1 MALMLVATGIV
12 YLLLG
17 EERDGIIML
26 AALVPVLG
34 VDVVLEARS
43 RTALKKL
50 AHTVSPQAHV
60 IRDGTATTIATG
72 EIVPGDLLELREGD
86 FVHADGVVRWAANLS
101 LDESQLTGE
110 SEPQAKQAPE
120 GEPEPR
126 HFFFAGS
133 RVLAGHGWGEVT
145 KTGRATRFGD
155 VARLLAEVEMSQ
167 TPLQRRV
174 GHLVRRL
181 SLLAVG
187 VACAVLLLGVLRGQS
202 WPQAFIGAIS
212 IAMAAVPEEF
222 PLVFTLF
229 LSVGA
234 FRLGRRG
241 MLVRRLAS
249 VETLGSTTVICTD
262 KTGTLTHGEF
272 LLDEM
277 TPTAKG
283 IADKDCVE
291 MAVLACEKHPTDAM
305 DRAIVAYAASRG
317 ARISELYARWS
328 LDFDY
333 DFDPV
338 GKHMSH
344 VWSSNGVTRI
354 VAKGS
359 LEGILA
365 HCAIEDRARAD
376 AEARNAQLAERG
388 MRVLALASRTLP
400 GSDGKRE
407 EDERSLD
414 LVALLGFRDP
424 LRPSAKGAISDCVS
438 AGIAVK
444 MITGDHALTAH
455 AIADEAGIPHLP
467 GSVVTGA
474 DLDRLDD
481 AAKAECIRRASIFA
495 RIDPS
500 QKYAIVEALEKM
512 GEIVA
517 MTGDGINDAP
527 ALRLANIGVSMGR
540 RATEVARAA
549 ADLVLLNDDFAS
561 IVETIREG
569 RHIYRNI
576 QTAFLYIIAFHV
588 PIVTLALLVPLLGI
602 PLLLQPIHL
611 VWLELVVHPISA
623 LVFQSDPAL
632 PGMMRQ
638 PPRNPSSPMLPRGAV
653 VASVLS
659 GALLTAASLILY
671 TIRLSSNETYARA
684 VAVAVLHIGYMAL
697 VWIERRALDPES
709 ISLVS
714 KNPMSWAV
722 WVIAA
727 GSYPL
732 ICHIE
737 TLARAFHVTNI
748 EPADWLLAA
757 ALATAAVGWRPVA
770 AKMRFNSPRKR

>member
-1 MALMLVATGIV
+1 
-12 YLLLG
+12 
-17 EERDGIIML
+17 
-26 AALVPVLG
+26 
-34 VDVVLEARS
+34 
-43 RTALKKL
+43 
-50 AHTVSPQAHV
+50 
-60 IRDGTATTIATG
+60 
-72 EIVPGDLLELREGD
+72 
-86 FVHADGVVRWAANLS
+86 
-101 LDESQLTGE
+101 
-110 SEPQAKQAPE
+110 
-120 GEPEPR
+120 
-126 HFFFAGS
+126 
-133 RVLAGHGWGEVT
+133 VT

-174 GHLVRRL
+174 GRLVKRL
-181 SLLAVG
+181 SLLAMG

-262 KTGTLTHGEF
+262 KTGTLTRGEF
-272 LLDEM
+272 LLDQM
-277 TPTAKG
+277 TTMGTGVAEQ
-283 IADKDCVE
+283 DCVE
-291 MAVLACEKHPTDAM
+291 MAVLACEPHPTDAM

-317 ARISELYARWS
+317 ARIPEIYARWS

-344 VWSSNGVTRI
+344 VWSSNGVARI
-354 VAKGS
+354 VAKGA

-365 HCAIEDRARAD
+365 HCAIEDGARAD

-407 EDERSLD
+407 EDERGLD

-424 LRPSAKGAISDCVS
+424 LRPSARAAISDCVS

-467 GSVVTGA
+467 DGIVTGA

-481 AAKAECIRRASIFA
+481 AAKIECIRRVSIFA

-500 QKYAIVEALEKM
+500 QKYAIVEALKKM

-540 RATEVARAA
+540 HATEVARAA

-588 PIVTLALLVPLLGI
+588 PIVALALLVPLLGM

-623 LVFQSDPAL
+623 LVFQSDSAL
-632 PGMMRQ
+632 PGVMRQ
-638 PPRNPSSPMLPRGAV
+638 PPRNPRSPMLPRGAV
-653 VASVLS
+653 VASVPLRC
-659 GALLTAASLILY
+659 ASHGGFAHSLY
-671 TIRLSSNETYARA
+671 DAS
-684 VAVAVLHIGYMAL
+684 V
-697 VWIERRALDPES
+697 IERGVRPCRGDCGASHRLHGTRLDRAKGARSGQHLTRLQEPHVVGRVAHRRCKLPCRQLLRTAGARVPRHQDRTVR
-709 ISLVS
+709 L
-714 KNPMSWAV
+714 AV
-722 WVIAA
+722 
-727 GSYPL
+727 GRS
-732 ICHIE
+732 
-737 TLARAFHVTNI
+737 ARRRSGG
-748 EPADWLLAA
+748 LAA
-757 ALATAAVGWRPVA
+757 RGDAAEARQTSSTVSEILCILLRIKQLTELVRATRSAPWFAR
-770 AKMRFNSPRKR
+770 